1 MADLPFKI
9 NIETESGKKV
19 SYFTQSLA
27 LTTETSVSSSVI
39 LARINLLESSSYSDD
54 AIISETGRSGSIQAG
69 VTGHQYYATN
79 GATQVAVYPQP
90 YNPTGS
96 GMPATD
102 GRFTFIDSAGDR
114 QVLGYTDLI
123 WSFGYWKFNNVTGW
137 RGSGNQVYAGSYNGW
152 GGPNFSDSENLWL
165 SASLDGTHYESGSI
179 TFRHTDVEDTVDR
192 LKRYRFFG
200 TKVCNV
206 LGLPEGHWLQPSNFS
221 LDDTGTGRNYFSG
234 DISARTLAV
243 SNNVSFSPLSSV
255 TSNLRWNIDKN
266 SDVFLQFTSGS
277 AATQENLLLMG
288 WDTDAN
294 KMVLNTPTTDVKF
307 EIGET
312 NNGSNIII
320 NASHFK
326 SNNWNSPSYHREH
339 IGSYFRMT
347 GSGVSAAPFDGNTLP
362 LNYNGQPCFYVGSG
376 LTYGHQITGSYK
388 QDDGN
393 DSAVIYPVAFGRN
406 FQNSPSDSPVVS
418 GSVFSHGIPFNEA
431 FDVYDSEAGSNPN
444 HKIHKTLHLHGTYE
458 YGTEEFRV
466 HMGMVVSRSAA
477 ANGESDAP
485 LIVGG
490 YNSSN
495 VSIYAERDVAAY
507 SDVRQK
513 TDIETIKGSLNTL
526 DSIRGVT
533 FTGIDHHGS
542 GSGPRRMGVIAQELE
557 PYLPE
562 IVSTDGDGYKSVK
575 YGNLTALL
583 IQGIKDQQ
591 EQIEE
596 LKQQV
601 KEIKDANHG

>member
-1 MADLPFKI
+1 MAQLPFKI
-9 NIETESGKKV
+9 NIEAEDGELR
-19 SYFTQSLA
+19 SYATGGFA
-27 LTTETSVSSSVI
+27 TTEEANISASVI
-39 LARINLLESSSYSDD
+39 LSRVNSMPSISYSSNTTIGTT
-54 AIISETGRSGSIQAG
+54 ASPGS
-69 VTGHQYYATN
+69 T
-79 GATQVAVYPQP
+79 
-90 YNPTGS
+90 
-96 GMPATD
+96 
-102 GRFTFIDSAGDR
+102 FTSTKNKWI
-114 QVLGYTDLI
+114 
-123 WSFGYWKFNNVTGW
+123 
-137 RGSGNQVYAGSYNGW
+137 
-152 GGPNFSDSENLWL
+152 
-165 SASLDGTHYESGSI
+165 SASLAGALSGSV
-179 TFRHTDVEDTVDR
+179 TFHHTDTEDTTNR

-206 LGLPEGHWLQPSNFS
+206 LGIPEGQWRFPVNFQ
-221 LDDTGTGRNYFSG
+221 LDDTGTGTNYFSG
-234 DISARTLAV
+234 DISATNLFV
-243 SNNVSFSPLSSV
+243 SNNMSFSPLSNV
-255 TSNLRWNIDKN
+255 LSNLRWHIDKN
-266 SDVFLQFTSGS
+266 SDVFVQFTSGS
-277 AATQENLLLMG
+277 AATQENLLLLG
-288 WDTDAN
+288 WDTDAD
-294 KMVLNTPTTDVKF
+294 KMVLNTPTTDIKF

-312 NNGSNIII
+312 NKGSNIII

-326 SNNWNSPSYHREH
+326 SNNWNSPNYRREH
-339 IGSYFRMT
+339 IGYYARMT
-347 GSGVSAAPFDGNTLP
+347 GSAVSTAPFDGNVTP
-362 LNYNGQPCFYVGSG
+362 LNYSGRPCFYVGSYS
-376 LTYGHQITGSYK
+376 TYGQQITGSYK

-393 DSAVIYPVAFGRN
+393 DSHVIYPVAFGRN
-406 FQNSPSDSPVVS
+406 FQTDNDSPVVS

-431 FDVYDSEAGSNPN
+431 FDSYNSEAGSNPN
-444 HKIHKTLHLHGTYE
+444 HKVHKTLHLHGTYE

-583 IQGIKDQQ
+583 IQAVKEQQ

-596 LKQQV
+596 LQQQV
-601 KEIKDANHG
+601 KEIKDG